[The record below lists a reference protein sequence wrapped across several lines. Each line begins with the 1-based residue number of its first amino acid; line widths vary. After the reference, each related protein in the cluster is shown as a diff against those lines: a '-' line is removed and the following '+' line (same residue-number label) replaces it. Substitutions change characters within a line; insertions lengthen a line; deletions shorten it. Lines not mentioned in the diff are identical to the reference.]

1 MKKKT
6 TFFITV
12 GPEGGF
18 SGEEVQKAID
28 MGMTSVSL
36 GRQVLKVETASVAIL
51 SIIQYERGL
60 IGMVQGN
67 YDAT

>member
-1 MKKKT
+1 
-6 TFFITV
+6 
-12 GPEGGF
+12 
-18 SGEEVQKAID
+18 

-51 SIIQYERGL
+51 SIIQYEKGL

-67 YDAT
+67 YDAI